1 MRQGAKIALALSTA
15 APLMTGCGESDASPA
30 LVEGVTV
37 DVVARDNVFEPEDI
51 QVAAGTKVRFVNDG
65 RNDHNVIPV
74 DSSRAAVRVDTQ
86 YFAPG
91 DEATRHLTH
100 PGVYAYYCTI
110 HGTATAGM
118 TGTITVT
125 WGTEE

>member
-1 MRQGAKIALALSTA
+1 MRQGATIALALSIG
-15 APLMTGCGESDASPA
+15 APVLTGCGETEASPA

-37 DVVARDNVFEPEDI
+37 DVVARDNVFEPEEI
-51 QVAAGTKVRFVNDG
+51 QVAAGTKVHFVNDG

-74 DSSRAAVRVDTQ
+74 DGSRAAVRVDTQ
-86 YFAPG
+86 YFEPG

-118 TGTITVT
+118 TGTVTVT